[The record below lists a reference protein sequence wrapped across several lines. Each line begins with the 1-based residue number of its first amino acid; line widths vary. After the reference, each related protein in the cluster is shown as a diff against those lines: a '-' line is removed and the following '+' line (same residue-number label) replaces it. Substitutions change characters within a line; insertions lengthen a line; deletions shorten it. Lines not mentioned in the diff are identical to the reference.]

1 MTAVN
6 KETTPFRRRLMLIII
21 AGILARAAVIVY
33 SNQNPKLFDFPDSR
47 RYFTVA
53 RNIVAGNGPI
63 DSPTVRAGTD
73 PLYPILLSIS
83 AFAGFDSD
91 EHMFLWAQLL
101 NTLTSICAFAAIA
114 SIAGK
119 LFGPVVGM
127 VSAALFALDPITL
140 FFNALALTET
150 IYSTL
155 LLVAINHAL
164 PTVAPRDAR
173 LAIRCLSI
181 GALFGIA
188 ALTRS
193 SGLFL
198 PLAIAG
204 ILWKFLLPAQRRFT
218 AVALV
223 LAAYVFM
230 LSPTILRNHFLFNE
244 FVPIRTG
251 SGASL
256 MEALGPWADGGPGMD
271 RIVYPPFPPNAN
283 EYERDKIC
291 RNAALD
297 WAKQNPGRVLSLAW
311 TKLLRTWSITINA
324 SSYASPLY
332 KAVGWLTVAP
342 VFALALMG
350 VVLLRSQRATLALL
364 LAPVAYFTIL
374 HMIFVGSVRYRMP
387 AMPFVFILAAVAMT
401 RIIDRQAAK
410 A

>member
-1 MTAVN
+1 MTSVN

-33 SNQNPKLFDFPDSR
+33 SNQNPKLFDFPDSH

-53 RNIVAGNGPI
+53 RNIADGLGPI

-73 PLYPILLSIS
+73 PLYPILLSIGIAS
-83 AFAGFDSD
+83 GLTCDD
-91 EHMFLWAQLL
+91 QLMRWAQLI
-101 NTLTSICAFAAIA
+101 NTLASVA
-114 SIAGK
+114 SIIAVAGIARN
-119 LFGPVVGM
+119 LFSERVALIG
-127 VSAALFALDPITL
+127 AAVFALDPITL
-140 FFNALALTET
+140 FFNTLALTET
-150 IYSTL
+150 VYSAL
-155 LLVAINHAL
+155 LLMACDLVTRRHGFYYTPIVL
-164 PTVAPRDAR
+164 RF
-173 LAIRCLSI
+173 C
-181 GALFGIA
+181 GAGIFLGFA
-188 ALTRS
+188 GITRS

-198 PLAIAG
+198 PIFLAAATLLRGIPKVVRPTAIATLFTFIVVPSIM
-204 ILWKFLLPAQRRFT
+204 ILVQGEINKH
-218 AVALV
+218 
-223 LAAYVFM
+223 
-230 LSPTILRNHFLFNE
+230 I

-283 EYERDKIC
+283 EYERDQLC
-291 RNAALD
+291 RTAALD
-297 WAKQNPGRVLSLAW
+297 WAKQNPARTISLAW

-324 SSYASPLY
+324 SDYSSPLY

-342 VFALALMG
+342 VFALALIG

-401 RIIDRQAAK
+401 RIIDRKAAK